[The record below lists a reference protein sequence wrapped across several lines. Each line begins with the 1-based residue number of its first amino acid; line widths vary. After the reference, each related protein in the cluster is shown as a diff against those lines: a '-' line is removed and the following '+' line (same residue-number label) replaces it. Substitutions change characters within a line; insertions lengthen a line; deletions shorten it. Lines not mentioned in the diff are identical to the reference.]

1 VGGAYSMNGGGERS
15 ADRPC
20 ETIRG
25 KVNTWKYVRSSKH
38 SINKLIEIK
47 NKKNFNFK
55 SACNSNFEE
64 TI

>member
-1 VGGAYSMNGGGERS
+1 MGGAYSMNGGGESSAERS
-15 ADRPC
+15 F

-25 KVNTWKYVRSSKH
+25 KGSTCKYVRSRKH

-47 NKKNFNFK
+47 DNKDFNFK